1 MLPRSILRLLAALCV
16 WAAANNGVHAQ
27 GQFFFITD
35 HAGYTGSW
43 GFYSTLAD
51 AQNNTNLKS
60 SGTIPQLNL
69 GVYLTNGIYPPGGS
83 APNSSIITTNWY
95 SSKDPKTPGV
105 GNTSNQSLGFFQIY
119 NDPANATTKNNAF
132 WSQDLK
138 SITVNETAQNVKG
151 VAGKESRFS
160 PLAGLG
166 FADTQGEFLSYAFTA
181 TASGLNGVPNNGS
194 IQDIGLDKTAKLNGF
209 SGSLN
214 AIFQNTVG
222 LGNPSLDGFY
232 SINLN
237 FNNISSLD
245 GTFTN
250 FINPNQFASNTVIPE
265 PASCLTF
272 GLVFAASAG
281 FGWRKSRQRRHSALQ
296 TA

>member
-1 MLPRSILRLLAALCV
+1 MLPRSILRLLAALGV
-16 WAAANNGVHAQ
+16 WAAAINGAHAQ
-27 GQFFFITD
+27 GFYFITD
-35 HAGYTGSW
+35 HQGYTGNW

-51 AQNNTNLKS
+51 AQAGTNLKG
-60 SGTIPQLNL
+60 SGTIDQRNL
-69 GVYLTNGIYPPGGS
+69 GVYITNNLYPTTAVPPG
-83 APNSSIITTNWY
+83 APPNTSIITTNWY
-95 SSKDPKTPGV
+95 SSKDGTPGT
-105 GNTSNQSLGFFQIY
+105 GNTSNTSKGFFQIY
-119 NDPANATTKNNAF
+119 NDPANSTTKNNAF
-132 WSQDLK
+132 WAQDLK

-151 VAGKESRFS
+151 VPGKESRFS

-166 FADTQGEFLSYAFTA
+166 FADTQGEYLSYAFTA
-181 TASGLNGVPNNGS
+181 TASGLQGVPLAGGGFA
-194 IQDIGLDKTAKLNGF
+194 DVTGVATGF

-222 LGNPSLDGFY
+222 LGNPALDGFY

-250 FINPNQFASNTVIPE
+250 FINKDDLFASTTVIPE

-272 GLVFAASAG
+272 AMVFAASAG
-281 FGWRKSRQRRHSALQ
+281 FGWRKSRQRRGNELLAE
-296 TA
+296 